1 MRSWAVGLPAG
12 FAVGLLA
19 AAGGALGCSGDKLTH
34 VPAPGT
40 RTDTFA
46 QATAQKVDLL
56 WVIDNSGSMA
66 DKQAKLANAFS
77 HFIDEFSRGAVDYR
91 IAVTTTDVFD
101 KTPGGRG
108 TLFGSPGIISSKDAD
123 PLALFQTNVKVGI
136 GGSGNEEGL
145 AAAKATLDALSQM
158 TCASMCSAYRSADAQ
173 CATDCAASNPPFLR
187 QDAYLYIA
195 VVSDDEDHSASEPE
209 FYVRYLDTIK
219 GLGNVDT
226 VSFSA
231 IVGLSNPPCSARS
244 GVRYAAVSG
253 ATGGVT
259 VSVCDSTFDDNV
271 SKLAENAVSLKR
283 RFLLGKAPDTT
294 TLKVDIAYRC
304 DTPRSELS
312 SCATITDGCS
322 GANPE
327 SLSLVCSP
335 KQATAVPVDAQH
347 PDGFT
352 AGWSFQCSD
361 NSLFFHRDAASDSVP
376 GLRSQVQA
384 TYLPAAKGASCGS

>member
-1 MRSWAVGLPAG
+1 MRSWSVGLAG
-12 FAVGLLA
+12 GLLA

-46 QATAQKVDLL
+46 QATAQKIDLL

-108 TLFGSPGIISSKDAD
+108 TLFGSPGIISSKDPD
-123 PLALFQTNVKVGI
+123 PLTLFQSNVRVGTA
-136 GGSGNEEGL
+136 GSGNEEGL
-145 AAAKATLDALSQM
+145 AGAKAALDALSAM
-158 TCASMCSAYRSADAQ
+158 DCPTMCAKYRSTDAQ
-173 CATDCAASNPPFLR
+173 CAADCAASNPPFLR

-231 IVGLSNPPCSARS
+231 IVGDLNSPPCSARS

-259 VSVCDSTFDDNV
+259 GSVCDSTFDANV
-271 SKLAENAVSLKR
+271 TKLAENAVSLKR

-304 DTPRSELS
+304 DTVRSELS

-322 GANPE
+322 GATPDA
-327 SLSLVCSP
+327 LSLVCSP
-335 KQATAVPVDAQH
+335 KQAVAVPVDAQH

-361 NSLFFHRDAASDSVP
+361 NSLFFHRDATSDSVP